1 MQFVVQ
7 LKSNLSGSCVCTDT
21 FLFCNKT
28 KIDDTKQAKQ
38 HRGYITSVFFVTLLG
53 EGFFIVYL

>member
-7 LKSNLSGSCVCTDT
+7 LKSNLSGSCVCTDA

-28 KIDDTKQAKQ
+28 KIDDTQQAKQ

-53 EGFFIVYL
+53 EFFL